1 MNPSSQLHMAR
12 TAPNNLQPEPASERT
27 ALNPAQRLQ
36 KKRLIRLVILICLVL
51 LFLLAWFEKNLLS
64 SHNTLSIESN
74 ILLFGIINLNVLLA
88 LLMFFLV
95 LRNLAELIFE
105 SRQKLLG
112 FKLKTKL
119 VTSFICLS
127 LIPSALLFFVALQ
140 FISTSMDYWFNTNI
154 ERSLQESL
162 ELAQSVLQEQKDQAK
177 KESQMIEQLLARQQL
192 NLHDPEAI
200 YNTLTDIIS
209 SHLAEGP
216 DSLLLITEEQHLEV
230 MAPWLPI
237 NEITLPRIPLS
248 TLQEARRQNERVIII
263 QESAHGD
270 LIRCIAQ
277 IAIPL
282 CNPVSISS
290 VIPLLIRPNRSRWV
304 FEVVMII
311 SEKWTSL
318 IWLSLAYM
326 VWGRIVMVKMTKNKN
341 ILCGMSDKK

>member
-1 MNPSSQLHMAR
+1 MAR
-12 TAPNNLQPEPASERT
+12 TAPNNLQPEPASEKT
-27 ALNPAQRLQ
+27 ALNPAQRQQ
-36 KKRLIRLVILICLVL
+36 KKRLIRMVILICLVL

-162 ELAQSVLQEQKDQAK
+162 ELAKSVLQEQKDQAK
-177 KESQMIEQLLARQQL
+177 KESQMIEQLLAGQQL
-192 NLHDPEAI
+192 NLQDTEAI
-200 YNTLTDIIS
+200 YTTLADMLS

-230 MAPWLPI
+230 MAPWLPV

-248 TLQEARRQNERVIII
+248 TLQEARRDRK
-263 QESAHGD
+263 
-270 LIRCIAQ
+270 
-277 IAIPL
+277 
-282 CNPVSISS
+282 S
-290 VIPLLIRPNRSRWV
+290 VV
-304 FEVVMII
+304 
-311 SEKWTSL
+311 
-318 IWLSLAYM
+318 
-326 VWGRIVMVKMTKNKN
+326 
-341 ILCGMSDKK
+341 